1 MKKIFI
7 TLLLFPVGFLHSQD
21 FDEAYLNSLPDSIRK
36 DVIERMA
43 DRDESDENPTYR
55 NRSSMV
61 EKSEEE
67 NEEEDENVIE
77 RFGKSFFETVQSSF
91 MPINEPNLNSSY
103 VLDFGDELE
112 VQIIGQINLTES
124 LSIERDGSINIPD
137 IGKVFISGL
146 SISDAS
152 ALIKNKVQNA
162 YIGSESFITLKDIR
176 DINVLIAGNAFSPG
190 IYTLNGNS
198 SMLHAL
204 SMAGGID
211 DIGSYRDISL
221 VRDGEI
227 IDSLDIYEVLIF
239 GRHNLSKGLR
249 SGDSIVV
256 NPLLNIV
263 SIESGVL
270 RPGNYELKD
279 DESVEEQRLKEL
291 ISPLDMFKGAGTA
304 MQGVS
309 KFGKDVLQKKTMDL
323 AKNKAIDYAKDK
335 VAKATA
341 ATTLPVIGAAGAGAL
356 GGLLAV
362 DAAKKLNPFKKK
374 KKDKEEVTGED
385 IDKMSMGDTIKDFYK
400 SDAPQFKGKSKK
412 KRREMAIA
420 AKLATNEGSLN
431 DYNFLSERE
440 ELDESVVALVK
451 TFGKGIANWISKK
464 PALAGWLGVGGF
476 TVWGLLPAAT
486 NWARENLGLIGLF
499 AVGGVGLNEYLRR
512 TGMSRQEAKKAQ
524 AEWELNHKKK
534 LAKELAPIIGKD
546 AAFPEIGQEKD
557 KELARAD
564 KKVAQTDKKVQ
575 QFKAVTS

>member
-1 MKKIFI
+1 MKLRELTEIQRPQYNPEQRYIIYRGMKHI
-7 TLLLFPVGFLHSQD
+7 PYH
-21 FDEAYLNSLPDSIRK
+21 DSG
-36 DVIERMA
+36 VPM
-43 DRDESDENPTYR
+43 
-55 NRSSMV
+55 
-61 EKSEEE
+61 
-67 NEEEDENVIE
+67 
-77 RFGKSFFETVQSSF
+77 
-91 MPINEPNLNSSY
+91 
-103 VLDFGDELE
+103 GDELPKKAFVKGVPGNM
-112 VQIIGQINLTES
+112 VQDFLNKLNDIDSKEEFTVALDEFIAPKSETGFKAAFGNLAKSVKGQLTPKAIAGAAALS
-124 LSIERDGSINIPD
+124 L
-137 IGKVFISGL
+137 
-146 SISDAS
+146 
-152 ALIKNKVQNA
+152 
-162 YIGSESFITLKDIR
+162 
-176 DINVLIAGNAFSPG
+176 AGNAVAKG
-190 IYTLNGNS
+190 VERIGKEVV
-198 SMLHAL
+198 
-204 SMAGGID
+204 D
-211 DIGSYRDISL
+211 D
-221 VRDGEI
+221 E
-227 IDSLDIYEVLIF
+227 
-239 GRHNLSKGLR
+239 
-249 SGDSIVV
+249 
-256 NPLLNIV
+256 
-263 SIESGVL
+263 
-270 RPGNYELKD
+270 D